1 MSRRIRSDCV
11 RAAPCGKTSL
21 TRCRK
26 HSAGLEDCLECKLV
40 NRVIIGEW
48 SIVNRKGSVVY
59 VVNGCRCTAFILE
72 RSSETDEDTKDIA
85 VDVRFARLIPSIGVR
100 KR

>member
-1 MSRRIRSDCV
+1 M
-11 RAAPCGKTSL
+11 
-21 TRCRK
+21 
-26 HSAGLEDCLECKLV
+26 
-40 NRVIIGEW
+40 IIGEW

-100 KR
+100 KWLDRKNLNLKYYESDI

>member
-1 MSRRIRSDCV
+1 M
-11 RAAPCGKTSL
+11 
-21 TRCRK
+21 
-26 HSAGLEDCLECKLV
+26 
-40 NRVIIGEW
+40 IIGEW
-48 SIVNRKGSVVY
+48 SIVNRKENVVY

-85 VDVRFARLIPSIGVR
+85 VDVRFARLIPSIGVQ